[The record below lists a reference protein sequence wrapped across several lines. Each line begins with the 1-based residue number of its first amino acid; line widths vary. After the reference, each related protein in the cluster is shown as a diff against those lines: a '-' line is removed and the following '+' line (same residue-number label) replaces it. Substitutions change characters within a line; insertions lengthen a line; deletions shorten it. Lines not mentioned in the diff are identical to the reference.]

1 MGNVDHQ
8 EARSAAYVSNE
19 PGLDMLRT
27 QMQETGSIATGV
39 GFPLPWLLLF
49 LSDLGIDEN
58 SVYIDVA
65 NGRIEVKP

>member
-1 MGNVDHQ
+1 
-8 EARSAAYVSNE
+8 
-19 PGLDMLRT
+19 MLRT